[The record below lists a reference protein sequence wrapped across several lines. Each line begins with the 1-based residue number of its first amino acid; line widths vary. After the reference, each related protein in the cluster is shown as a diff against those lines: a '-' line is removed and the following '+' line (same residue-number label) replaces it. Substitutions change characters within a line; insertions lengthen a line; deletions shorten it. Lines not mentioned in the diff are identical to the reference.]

1 MIYSI
6 VAEETNAKLNF
17 SIELEK
23 EKKIYFFVIGN
34 RNSTTQLLKTIARNY
49 LYTYSWLVNLSEVY
63 NKRN

>member
-23 EKKIYFFVIGN
+23 EKKLYFFVIGN
-34 RNSTTQLLKTIARNY
+34 RNSITQLLKTIARNY
-49 LYTYSWLVNLSEVY
+49 LYTHSWLVNLSEVY

>member
-1 MIYSI
+1 MECMIYSI

-49 LYTYSWLVNLSEVY
+49 LYTHS
-63 NKRN
+63 